1 MSVKKSRELRFTFEG
16 ADGGL
21 RAVVLQVQH
30 LRDGAADKVK
40 VQVLSEHAP
49 VEVEVFERPKV
60 KRGRARTS
68 SG

>member
-1 MSVKKSRELRFTFEG
+1 MSVKKSRELRFTYED
-16 ADGGL
+16 ADGAL

-30 LRDGAADKVK
+30 QRDGGADKVK